1 MKTSEENK
9 TAETATKPAKCR
21 STYCQSR
28 AVKKHKGFV
37 GMSDYCRRCVD
48 SITNTSGT

>member
-1 MKTSEENK
+1 MKTKSETK
-9 TAETATKPAKCR
+9 TAPAAKPAKCR

-28 AVKKHKGFV
+28 AVKKHRGFV